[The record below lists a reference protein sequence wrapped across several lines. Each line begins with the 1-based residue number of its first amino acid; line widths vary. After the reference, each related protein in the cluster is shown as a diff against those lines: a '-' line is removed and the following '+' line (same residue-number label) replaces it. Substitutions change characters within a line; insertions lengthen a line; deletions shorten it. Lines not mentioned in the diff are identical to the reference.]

1 MDANA
6 TNCQDTPSGT
16 NYCDEVT
23 LTNVVGLIASSLS
36 IAFVWPQVLR
46 VYAKRSTEGVVPE
59 SFLQG
64 SCGSLLWTI
73 YGFGLGNLSLIIAN
87 VQIVIASALILMVCV
102 RHEKIALWKPVVAHF
117 ATLVLGLFALSIS
130 INLLGL
136 VTVAVGTPAIIWQV
150 VRVYRTEHLYG
161 VSVMMYGLLFAC
173 TIAWFSYG
181 VLIGDW
187 FVASPNIIGI
197 SGSLYIYIRVL
208 RSHQKF
214 KVPDEPLME
223 II

>member
-1 MDANA
+1 M
-6 TNCQDTPSGT
+6 
-16 NYCDEVT
+16 T
-23 LTNVVGLIASSLS
+23 LTSVVGLIASSLS
-36 IAFVWPQVLR
+36 IAFIWPQVVR

-73 YGFGLGNLSLIIAN
+73 YGLSIGNLSLTIAN
-87 VQIVIASALILMVCV
+87 IQIVIAISLILFVCV

-117 ATLVLGLFALSIS
+117 ATLVLGLFALYIS
-130 INLLGL
+130 VNLLGF

-150 VRVYRTEHLYG
+150 VRVYRTKHLYG
-161 VSVMMYGLLFAC
+161 VSVVMYGLLFAC
-173 TIAWFSYG
+173 SIAWFSYG
-181 VLIGDW
+181 ALIGDW
-187 FVASPNIIGI
+187 FVASPNIIGM
-197 SGSLYIYIRVL
+197 SGSLYISIRAL

-214 KVPDEPLME
+214 AVPDEPLME